1 MSVFV
6 RLQCPA
12 ARRYLEFVN
21 LWDLDVERVMDAIC
35 RKNQMKGFTDYAFC
49 FPDARYEQML
59 LFMDKLVNK
68 KAVYHIYT
76 KKSGRLV

>member
-1 MSVFV
+1 MPESYAGSGIRESLGFGRGACDGCYLSQEPDE
-6 RLQCPA
+6 RLYGLRFLLPH
-12 ARRYLEFVN
+12 
-21 LWDLDVERVMDAIC
+21 
-35 RKNQMKGFTDYAFC
+35 
-49 FPDARYEQML
+49 ARYEQML

>member
-1 MSVFV
+1 MVKAVCLKCYAGSGIRESLGFG
-6 RLQCPA
+6 A
-12 ARRYLEFVN
+12 
-21 LWDLDVERVMDAIC
+21 VERVMDAIC